1 MPAISSRA
9 NVKRMFASA
18 LLLAVTAPT
27 IAAAQSKNDKP
38 EQATA
43 DLNRQQAA
51 ASAAQNDANRNS
63 GDSFVRNV
71 QDYEAQRTAV
81 ARARAEYEAQL
92 EAHRQQQAAYDA
104 AYARWQADVAAC
116 NAGDRSR
123 CSTAV
128 PDPK

>member
-1 MPAISSRA
+1 MPATYKGRGAKCLI
-9 NVKRMFASA
+9 ASA
-18 LLLAVTAPT
+18 VMLAVAMPT
-27 IAAAQSKNDKP
+27 IAAAQVKGDKP

-63 GDSFVRNV
+63 GDSFVQGV

-81 ARARAEYEAQL
+81 ARARVEYEAAL

-123 CSTAV
+123 CSTAA
-128 PDPK
+128 PAPK